1 MADLRASAGSL
12 ALARV
17 ASTVQTQ
24 TVVVERGKRLTLKAH
39 CSGSAPAYLAPDH
52 ESLLTF
58 SGAELSGNVEP
69 QEPCMTV
76 TLRKNE

>member
-1 MADLRASAGSL
+1 VLVKSLFPAAEADEPT
-12 ALARV
+12 RV
-17 ASTVQTQ
+17 YRRFT
-24 TVVVERGKRLTLKAH
+24 
-39 CSGSAPAYLAPDH
+39 